1 MALQERVEVLGRHG
15 HRVRSSTRARAT
27 RPPDA
32 FGTFPCPSF
41 WRGPQSVTNAEREV
55 GIPGARS
62 RCGTEASSS
71 ARGARAPP

>member
-55 GIPGARS
+55 GPRS
-62 RCGTEASSS
+62 CGTEASSS

>member
-41 WRGPQSVTNAEREV
+41 WRDLRA
-55 GIPGARS
+55 S
-62 RCGTEASSS
+62 RTRNGRGGSGKVACGTEASSS